1 MKSSG
6 FSFLTNAT
14 LVVMN
19 ALVGKAAPDDGRL
32 TLLVQIL
39 LVITALDVEVDN
51 GFGGKGDLRTSSS
64 CNLGLDLPRPVPLG
78 LPRFWL
84 LDIG

>member
-1 MKSSG
+1 
-6 FSFLTNAT
+6 
-14 LVVMN
+14 MN

-64 CNLGLDLPRPVPLG
+64 APSSSCNLGLDLPRPVPLG